1 MTRTARENSESGVYH
16 VIIKGDGGMDIFHD
30 DRDRFAFLATLD
42 DLLIES
48 RISLFA
54 WCLMSNHVH
63 FVVQGT
69 EELSLRF
76 IKAYRR
82 RLSSIAEVSAA
93 DICMKRIDEE
103 EYLMRVIGYVLRNPL
118 PAGLKVLPIFY
129 EWSSASLYF
138 SGGNPSIPGD
148 RLYST
153 LTFREQRK
161 LIKSHAEIP
170 GHFCV
175 SPDGLI
181 RPACYVDYEAVENLF
196 GAPGRLLYRLSRN
209 DDAELELNLS
219 PKILKKSSYMDSE
232 LTGTVAEVCK
242 QEFDCTSPQELSVTQ
257 RYRLADILRKSLGLG
272 IKQLARLTQTDPKVL
287 NGIMRGGREEHGS
300 E

>member
-1 MTRTARENSESGVYH
+1 MHEA
-16 VIIKGDGGMDIFHD
+16 
-30 DRDRFAFLATLD
+30 
-42 DLLIES
+42 
-48 RISLFA
+48 
-54 WCLMSNHVH
+54 
-63 FVVQGT
+63 
-69 EELSLRF
+69 
-76 IKAYRR
+76 
-82 RLSSIAEVSAA
+82 
-93 DICMKRIDEE
+93 
-103 EYLMRVIGYVLRNPL
+103 YLMRVIGYVLRNPL

-153 LTFREQRK
+153 LTFKEQRK

-175 SPDGLI
+175 SSDGLI

-219 PKILKKSSYMDSE
+219 PNP
-232 LTGTVAEVCK
+232 AE
-242 QEFDCTSPQELSVTQ
+242 EPWPGD
-257 RYRLADILRKSLGLG
+257 
-272 IKQLARLTQTDPKVL
+272 
-287 NGIMRGGREEHGS
+287 
-300 E
+300 

>member
-1 MTRTARENSESGVYH
+1 MENYWHICTDGLTKNVIFKTRADYVFGMNSIPVCTLAHGVT
-16 VIIKGDGGMDIFHD
+16 ML
-30 DRDRFAFLATLD
+30 AF
-42 DLLIES
+42 
-48 RISLFA
+48 
-54 WCLMSNHVH
+54 CLMSNHVH

-69 EELSLRF
+69 EELSLKF

-82 RLSSIAEVSAA
+82 RLSSIADVSAA

-103 EYLMRVIGYVLRNPL
+103 EYLMQVIGYVLRNPL

-153 LTFREQRK
+153 LTFKEQRQ

-170 GHFCV
+170 GHFYV

-196 GAPGRLLYRLSRN
+196 GAPGRLLYRLS
-209 DDAELELNLS
+209 LFF
-219 PKILKKSSYMDSE
+219 PKNTPGIAGRYRMHFLPGSYFPGQNGAHFEKKGLKPGPRSRR
-232 LTGTVAEVCK
+232 LQTGTVC
-242 QEFDCTSPQELSVTQ
+242 
-257 RYRLADILRKSLGLG
+257 
-272 IKQLARLTQTDPKVL
+272 
-287 NGIMRGGREEHGS
+287 
-300 E
+300 

>member
-1 MTRTARENSESGVYH
+1 M
-16 VIIKGDGGMDIFHD
+16 
-30 DRDRFAFLATLD
+30 
-42 DLLIES
+42 
-48 RISLFA
+48 
-54 WCLMSNHVH
+54 
-63 FVVQGT
+63 VQGT

-82 RLSSIAEVSAA
+82 RLSSIADVSAA

-148 RLYST
+148 CLYST

-209 DDAELELNLS
+209 DDAELEL
-219 PKILKKSSYMDSE
+219 
-232 LTGTVAEVCK
+232 
-242 QEFDCTSPQELSVTQ
+242 SVTQ

-272 IKQLARLTQTDPKVL
+272 IKQLARMTQTDPKVL

-300 E
+300 ESNGTATD

>member
-1 MTRTARENSESGVYH
+1 MENYWHICTDGLAKNVIFKDRADYIFGMNSIPVCALTHGVTLL
-16 VIIKGDGGMDIFHD
+16 
-30 DRDRFAFLATLD
+30 AF
-42 DLLIES
+42 
-48 RISLFA
+48 
-54 WCLMSNHVH
+54 CLMSNHVH

-76 IKAYRR
+76 IRAYRR
-82 RLSSIAEVSAA
+82 RLSSIADVSAA
-93 DICMKRIDEE
+93 DICMKRIDKE
-103 EYLMRVIGYVLRNPL
+103 EYLMQVIGYVLRNPL

-153 LTFREQRK
+153 LTFKEQRK

-219 PKILKKSSYMDSE
+219 PKILKKSNYMDSE

-300 E
+300 ERKDIATD